1 MKKTLRSLLALLL
14 ALCMLS
20 SLMVGCTPKDNAE
33 DTKPADTKPAE
44 TKPADTEPEEEK
56 LERVDL
62 VFWMLGDE
70 PADRPRVMEKVNE
83 LLLEKVNATVT
94 FQYTTW
100 TDYINK
106 TSMILSSK
114 EECDAINTHT
124 WNNYYAHAGKGAYTN
139 LDGII
144 QEVAPE
150 LYALG
155 TDTIWEQCK
164 VNGELYGIPDFD
176 PSIYGEGLFYR
187 EDLRKKY
194 DLPVPDSLEN
204 LVAYLTGIKENEP
217 DQPIYSHGVSTA
229 SFNNPFGFSGVLDV
243 YDLHDTTGVAGL
255 RYDYNNPQKMF
266 DYWNSDQ
273 FRTDMKAMKQ
283 LADAG
288 VWGKDVLNATPTGSL
303 QDGGAVVGTGTSSSY
318 IGVVNAVA
326 EAHPDWEIGFIDKNE
341 INGFAYSAHPMS
353 EGLTIPQA
361 CKDVERTLKVIE
373 LLYTDKEINN
383 LLLYGIEGEHYTL
396 DENGLYVQGPKMA
409 DWVPVDNCMLTNLE
423 RSVES
428 GIGLRQ
434 PSAEL
439 AAFNEQYWDIAAK
452 TNYGGM
458 NLKAGFIVD
467 DSEWTTEKSACIA
480 VSTEY
485 LTPIQAGL
493 VDDVDAAIDEFLE
506 KMEAAGLKK
515 IQESYMAQW
524 EAYIAAI
531 DAAK

>member
-33 DTKPADTKPAE
+33 DTKPADTKPAD
-44 TKPADTEPEEEK
+44 TKPADTKPEEEE

-62 VFWMLGDE
+62 VFWLVADK
-70 PADRPRVMEKVNE
+70 PADMDKVMEQVNA

-100 TDYINK
+100 TDYVNK

-114 EECDAINTHT
+114 EECDAISAHT
-124 WNNYYAHAGKGAYTN
+124 WNNFKTYASMDAYVD
-139 LDGII
+139 LEGII
-144 QEVAPE
+144 QTVAPE

-155 TDTIWEQCK
+155 SEAIWDQCK
-164 VNGELYGIPDFD
+164 VNGKLYGIPTMVQSYFAN
-176 PSIYGEGLFYR
+176 GLLYR

-204 LVAYLTGIKENEP
+204 FVKYVIGIKENEP
-217 DQPIYSHGVSTA
+217 DQPIFSHSVSTA
-229 SFNNPFGFSGVLDV
+229 SFNNPFGFSGVLDC
-243 YDLHDTTGVAGL
+243 YDFHDTTGVAGL

-288 VWGKDVLNATPTGSL
+288 VWGKDVLNAPATGSF
-303 QDGGAVVGTGTSSSY
+303 QDGGRVLTGGTHFVYLNTVDQWKES
-318 IGVVNAVA
+318 
-326 EAHPDWEIGFIDKNE
+326 HPDWEVGFFDQSEAFNYVYPTHPMNE
-341 INGFAYSAHPMS
+341 GFA
-353 EGLTIPQA
+353 IPLA

-373 LLYTDKEINN
+373 LMYTDKEINN
-383 LLLYGIEGEHYTL
+383 LLVYGIEGDHYTL
-396 DENGLYVQGPKMA
+396 DENGLYVAGPNA
-409 DWVPVDNCMLTNLE
+409 ANYAVASNGLSNLK
-423 RSVES
+423 RTVES
-428 GIGLRQ
+428 GIGLQ
-434 PSAEL
+434 EDAEDL
-439 AAFNEQYWDIAAK
+439 VAFAKKYEAIAEK
-452 TNYGGM
+452 TNYTGF
-458 NLKAGFIVD
+458 NLKAGFSAD
-467 DSEWTTEKSACIA
+467 QSEWSTEKTACIA
-480 VSTEY
+480 VATEY

-515 IQESYMAQW
+515 IQDSYMAQW
-524 EAYIAAI
+524 EAYIADI
-531 DAAK
+531 DASRK